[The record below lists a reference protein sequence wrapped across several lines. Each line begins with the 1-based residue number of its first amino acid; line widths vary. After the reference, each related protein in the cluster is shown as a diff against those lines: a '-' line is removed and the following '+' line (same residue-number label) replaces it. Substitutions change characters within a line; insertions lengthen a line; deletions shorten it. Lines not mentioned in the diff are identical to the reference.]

1 MTAEYKKIV
10 LLKGLESIND
20 YQFNT
25 IKSLLARDLQL
36 TKKMQDEY
44 DRIKI
49 ADLMEE
55 KFRGAAS
62 VDKLI
67 ELFKD
72 MPQLKDLA
80 KSLRSEKSK
89 VARKIKAKEATP
101 AKKSRQEEAD
111 SATPVPTTSKALTP
125 VGVEET
131 PGGQKRKNIT
141 KEKSG
146 IKKKKVSEK
155 QIQSP
160 CLSGASTSAIMGH
173 LPPFPTL
180 SSTPPSMGYPLP
192 PKISSYTPSSMSLPE
207 NQRPQ
212 AQHQV
217 ATKKNALPNSP
228 IVVRVLKA
236 TEAFEFESSE
246 ESKDMMFHATV
257 VTENTF
263 FQVKVFNINLKEKF
277 TPKRVIVIKGY
288 SESKGILEIKEAS
301 SVSEAGPDQKIE
313 VPVRIIKRAN
323 ETPKIDNLQK
333 QASGTFV
340 YGLFMLHKKTVN
352 KKSTI
357 YEIQDDTG
365 KMDVVGKRKWH
376 NIMCEEGDKLRLFC
390 FQLRMMDYKLKLIS
404 GTHSFIK
411 VIKTQKNKKE
421 PVNIN
426 LNLEVE
432 ETDRGN
438 SMLKEKEERK
448 VVCPPL
454 PHIKSQHIFTQI
466 SEQKRMKLPQEQS
479 QHTHILGTNNTSPT
493 ESRTQIFVMRP
504 EFTSSSFSSKNTNN
518 KITNICP
525 SKKTNSSQEERYH
538 GHTLT
543 TTTPSSE
550 WQTHV
555 LLIDLATPIR
565 SSSCKERGDITTET
579 NDSKRMKLT
588 LEQRQVPQ
596 TSAPSTSPTEGHP
609 QSCVMPSLTPSSNS
623 LTKKAISKTE
633 LKEAS
638 KEEGTQRGPK
648 KVMVLKATNPY
659 GYQGEGRKMFHATVA
674 TESEFF
680 RVKVFDISLKEKFTP
695 KRIITISNYVGRNGF
710 LEVYSVSNV
719 SVVNTDE
726 KMEIPRALIKN
737 ANATPKISHICLQSP
752 GTFVSGTFMVHNK
765 MVRGQCAY
773 YEIQDKTG
781 KMEVMMYGRL
791 TQNNCQ
797 EGDKLQLICFEL
809 SKNMEQWQL
818 RSVAHSFIKVIKT
831 KKYTEQPLNP
841 NSNMET

>member
-432 ETDRGN
+432 
-438 SMLKEKEERK
+438 
-448 VVCPPL
+448 
-454 PHIKSQHIFTQI
+454 
-466 SEQKRMKLPQEQS
+466 
-479 QHTHILGTNNTSPT
+479 
-493 ESRTQIFVMRP
+493 
-504 EFTSSSFSSKNTNN
+504 NTNN

-841 NSNMET
+841 NSSMET

>member
-131 PGGQKRKNIT
+131 PGGQKRKNVT

-155 QIQSP
+155 QMQSP

-313 VPVRIIKRAN
+313 VPIRIIKRAN

-357 YEIQDDTG
+357 YEIQDNTG

-390 FQLRMMDYKLKLIS
+390 FQLRMIDYKLKLIS

-432 ETDRGN
+432 
-438 SMLKEKEERK
+438 
-448 VVCPPL
+448 
-454 PHIKSQHIFTQI
+454 
-466 SEQKRMKLPQEQS
+466 
-479 QHTHILGTNNTSPT
+479 
-493 ESRTQIFVMRP
+493 
-504 EFTSSSFSSKNTNN
+504 NTNN

-588 LEQRQVPQ
+588 LEQSQVPQ

-633 LKEAS
+633 PKEAS

-765 MVRGQCAY
+765 MVRGQCTY

-781 KMEVMMYGRL
+781 KMEVIMYGRL

>member
-80 KSLRSEKSK
+80 KSLRSEKS
-89 VARKIKAKEATP
+89 KAKEATP

-180 SSTPPSMGYPLP
+180 SSTPPSM
-192 PKISSYTPSSMSLPE
+192 E

-411 VIKTQKNKKE
+411 V
-421 PVNIN
+421 
-426 LNLEVE
+426 
-432 ETDRGN
+432 
-438 SMLKEKEERK
+438 
-448 VVCPPL
+448 
-454 PHIKSQHIFTQI
+454 
-466 SEQKRMKLPQEQS
+466 
-479 QHTHILGTNNTSPT
+479 
-493 ESRTQIFVMRP
+493 SRA
-504 EFTSSSFSSKNTNN
+504 
-518 KITNICP
+518 
-525 SKKTNSSQEERYH
+525 
-538 GHTLT
+538 G
-543 TTTPSSE
+543 
-550 WQTHV
+550 
-555 LLIDLATPIR
+555 
-565 SSSCKERGDITTET
+565 
-579 NDSKRMKLT
+579 
-588 LEQRQVPQ
+588 
-596 TSAPSTSPTEGHP
+596 
-609 QSCVMPSLTPSSNS
+609 
-623 LTKKAISKTE
+623 
-633 LKEAS
+633 
-638 KEEGTQRGPK
+638 
-648 KVMVLKATNPY
+648 
-659 GYQGEGRKMFHATVA
+659 
-674 TESEFF
+674 
-680 RVKVFDISLKEKFTP
+680 
-695 KRIITISNYVGRNGF
+695 
-710 LEVYSVSNV
+710 
-719 SVVNTDE
+719 
-726 KMEIPRALIKN
+726 
-737 ANATPKISHICLQSP
+737 
-752 GTFVSGTFMVHNK
+752 
-765 MVRGQCAY
+765 
-773 YEIQDKTG
+773 
-781 KMEVMMYGRL
+781 
-791 TQNNCQ
+791 NCQ
-797 EGDKLQLICFEL
+797 EC
-809 SKNMEQWQL
+809 
-818 RSVAHSFIKVIKT
+818 
-831 KKYTEQPLNP
+831 
-841 NSNMET
+841 ETAQ

>member
-432 ETDRGN
+432 
-438 SMLKEKEERK
+438 
-448 VVCPPL
+448 
-454 PHIKSQHIFTQI
+454 
-466 SEQKRMKLPQEQS
+466 
-479 QHTHILGTNNTSPT
+479 
-493 ESRTQIFVMRP
+493 
-504 EFTSSSFSSKNTNN
+504 NTNN